1 MTANLMGELSGQAS
15 GFPDSAATA
24 RIDRAEGIA
33 AAAKMYIAD
42 LQRES
47 PDSMLSM
54 AERAACVLESFLD
67 ALALLCPERETGPD
81 RAHWSSMAR
90 LSMREL
96 VDALRGLE
104 QAAPGSL
111 PAALLARAG
120 AEAVRWDLV
129 DRHAPDAE
137 LWAWL
142 GESFAAAHGDET
154 SRAAGDAD
162 TVGREY
168 LRAIAYHAA
177 ALDQQTLKT
186 GFAIARLI
194 DLSLPQLF
202 LTRERTDAALYGVDV
217 AQRGIPVRL
226 ARSTSF
232 EGWYFVTVPAADM
245 LSDVHGEL
253 THGQRPFGL
262 EKTDLA
268 ELRVAVTHLRR
279 QWSARPPVRRF
290 RRYSFNAHLSV
301 VGGYD
306 DVMGLLG
313 DGSPEAVALGTG
325 GWRIT
330 DLSRGGVGA
339 TTSRS
344 VESGVPAAGDL
355 VAFCP
360 EEGTQWHIGLVRRV
374 RLSKSGIEIG
384 IATLSMN
391 PDLARVDDGR
401 AVHELFICEP
411 VRRGEAIRLVG
422 PVGSLEEDDPLFVMA
437 KGSVVCKLRP
447 LASALR
453 GKSFDL
459 RVYQAM

>member
-1 MTANLMGELSGQAS
+1 MNEFSDQAS
-15 GFPDSAATA
+15 APADEASAPH
-24 RIDRAEGIA
+24 ISRAEGIA

-42 LQRES
+42 LQQEN
-47 PDSMLSM
+47 PDSMLSV
-54 AERAACVLESFLD
+54 AERAAFVLESFLD

-81 RAHWSSMAR
+81 RAHWSATAR
-90 LSMREL
+90 LSMRD
-96 VDALRGLE
+96 VVNALRDLE
-104 QAAPGSL
+104 RAAPGSV
-111 PAALLARAG
+111 PAVLLARAG
-120 AEAVRWDLV
+120 AEAARWDLV

-137 LWAWL
+137 LWSWL
-142 GESFAAAHGDET
+142 GELFAAEYGDEI
-154 SRAAGDAD
+154 SRASDAAG

-168 LRAIAYHAA
+168 LRAVAYHAA
-177 ALDQQTLKT
+177 ALDQQTLKA
-186 GFAIARLI
+186 GFAVARLVE
-194 DLSLPQLF
+194 LSLPYLF
-202 LTRERTDAALYGVDV
+202 LTREHTEAALYGVDV
-217 AQRGIPVRL
+217 AGRGIPVRL
-226 ARSTSF
+226 ARSDSF
-232 EGWYFVTVPAADM
+232 EGWRFVTVPAADM
-245 LSDVHGEL
+245 LSDIHGEL
-253 THGQRPFGL
+253 TRGHRPSGL

-268 ELRVAVTHLRR
+268 ELRSAVTHLRR
-279 QWSARPPVRRF
+279 QWSARPPTRRF
-290 RRYSFNAHLSV
+290 RRYSFSAHLSV

-306 DVMGLLG
+306 DVMNLLG
-313 DGSPEAVALGTG
+313 EASPEGVALGTG

-339 TTSRS
+339 MTSRTTD
-344 VESGVPAAGDL
+344 GGAPAAGDL

-360 EEGTQWHIGLVRRV
+360 EEGTRWHIGVVRRV

-384 IATLSMN
+384 IATLSVR

-401 AVHELFICEP
+401 AAHELFICEP

-447 LASALR
+447 LADALR

>member
-1 MTANLMGELSGQAS
+1 MTVNFMDDFSGQAS
-15 GFPDSAATA
+15 VPPDDAGEPH
-24 RIDRAEGIA
+24 IGRAEGITA
-33 AAAKMYIAD
+33 AARMYIAD
-42 LQRES
+42 LQRDN

-54 AERAACVLESFLD
+54 AERATFVLESFLD

-81 RAHWSSMAR
+81 RAHWSAAAR
-90 LSMREL
+90 LSMRE
-96 VDALRGLE
+96 VADALRE
-104 QAAPGSL
+104 IERAAPGSI
-111 PAALLARAG
+111 PVVLLARAG
-120 AEAVRWDLV
+120 AEAARWDLV

-137 LWAWL
+137 LWSWL
-142 GESFAAAHGDET
+142 GELFAAEYGDET
-154 SRAAGDAD
+154 SRVTGVAG

-177 ALDQQTLKT
+177 ALDQQTLKA
-186 GFAIARLI
+186 GFAIARLVE
-194 DLSLPQLF
+194 LSLPYLF
-202 LTRERTDAALYGVDV
+202 LTCEHTETALYGVD
-217 AQRGIPVRL
+217 AAKSGIPVRL
-226 ARSTSF
+226 ARPDSF

-245 LSDVHGEL
+245 LSDIHGEL
-253 THGQRPFGL
+253 THGHRPPGL

-268 ELRVAVTHLRR
+268 ELRIAVTHLRR
-279 QWSARPPVRRF
+279 QWSARPPTRRF

-306 DVMGLLG
+306 DVMSLLG
-313 DGSPEAVALGTG
+313 EGSPEGVALGTG

-344 VESGVPAAGDL
+344 TDGGVPAAGDL

-360 EEGTQWHIGLVRRV
+360 EEGTQWHIGVVRRV

-384 IATLSMN
+384 IATLSVR

-401 AVHELFICEP
+401 AAHELFVCEP

-447 LASALR
+447 LADALR